1 MTHLGESLWMV
12 SGSRFKGKIRWSVGS
27 KGIIRVITEDM
38 ASWLR
43 AFATIAEDPG
53 LGLSM
58 HTMVYNL
65 SIPGNLTSSSYL
77 YKYLHRRS
85 INTHTLPYTHTDVQ
99 TDTCVRKEEGQ
110 AK

>member
-65 SIPGNLTSSSYL
+65 SIPGNLTSLASVSTAL
-77 YKYLHRRS
+77 K
-85 INTHTLPYTHTDVQ
+85 NTKSCSCIHIYT
-99 TDTCVRKEEGQ
+99 
-110 AK
+110 

>member
-58 HTMVYNL
+58 YTMVYNL
-65 SIPGNLTSSSYL
+65 SIPGNLTSSSGL
-77 YKYLHRRS
+77 CSTR
-85 INTHTLPYTHTDVQ
+85 YTHGGHTYI
-99 TDTCVRKEEGQ
+99 Q
-110 AK
+110 AIAHTHKVKINPS